1 MLTASETAVIDAV
14 HFLRGDDVLNCCVLM
29 ELIVSV
35 YEDMKNLTFNVPYFI
50 HSALQPN
57 DMLQLVQISV
67 SLSVMLAEFSVVN
80 NSK

>member
-1 MLTASETAVIDAV
+1 MLSN
-14 HFLRGDDVLNCCVLM
+14 DDVLNCCVLM
-29 ELIVSV
+29 ELIVVSV

-57 DMLQLVQISV
+57 DMLQLAQISV
-67 SLSVMLAEFSVVN
+67 SLSVMLEEFSVVN